1 MSETEATTSGL
12 DMLHPTE
19 TPKERVMRQWYQMK
33 IAERTGQ
40 FGNMLQNFSM
50 LRRGAKKQQD
60 GTLGQSGG
68 AEDVGDE
75 PMQISVGDTY
85 MTVHQSAET
94 GGAEAET
101 DVAQPSNNG
110 MSTAQK
116 LALGTAI
123 ALGLGGGGLGIG
135 TLIASLVH
143 PDTPT
148 QEFVDTD
155 TDTQYELFLGQPI
168 D

>member
-1 MSETEATTSGL
+1 MPETEQTTSGL
-12 DMLHPTE
+12 DTPHPTE

-40 FGNMLQNFSM
+40 FGNMLQNFAM
-50 LRRGAKKQQD
+50 LRRGAKKQQQ
-60 GTLGQSGG
+60 GTLGQPDG
-68 AEDVGDE
+68 AEDAGED
-75 PMQISVGDTY
+75 PMHISVGDTY
-85 MTVHQSAET
+85 MTVHQSADT
-94 GGAEAET
+94 DGAQPET
-101 DVAQPSNNG
+101 DVAQPTTSG

-116 LALGTAI
+116 LALGTALAVGI
-123 ALGLGGGGLGIG
+123 GGGGLGIG
-135 TLIASLVH
+135 TLIASLLR